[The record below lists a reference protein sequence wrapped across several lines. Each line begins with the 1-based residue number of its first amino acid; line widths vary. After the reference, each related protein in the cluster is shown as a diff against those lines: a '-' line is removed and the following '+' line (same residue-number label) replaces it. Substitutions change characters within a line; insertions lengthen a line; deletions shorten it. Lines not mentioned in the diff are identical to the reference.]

1 MREEIAKEIID
12 IVQKIESVFILTK
25 IRNYLIGIS
34 FKKIID

>member
-25 IRNYLIGIS
+25 IRNYLKGIS
-34 FKKIID
+34 CKKIID